1 MYITNEKLLEK
12 IAGIAK
18 EADRRSGHSIAFE
31 EYIAIPVAGNII
43 LRFML
48 NGEDYTLDDL
58 DRYERMLAE
67 IAGDE
72 FLVDFMGSVYR
83 KVGVDYSGLWDRLV
97 RMNTLYA
104 DETLSPSVHSQGI
117 REDGAELLKT
127 AGLDPDRDVWE
138 IQVEDG
144 AFTLMLFG
152 ETNRTVAEITEPVK
166 MTVMETDRAASEGL
180 LRATAYCRR
189 NGISLAR
196 LLLE

>member
-1 MYITNEKLLEK
+1 MYITDEKLLER
-12 IAGIAK
+12 IAEIAK
-18 EADRRSGHSIAFE
+18 EADLRSGHRVAFE

-48 NGEDYTLDDL
+48 DGEDYTLDDL

-83 KVGVDYSGLWDRLV
+83 KVGVDYTGLWDRLA

-104 DETLSPSVHSQGI
+104 DEALRPSVHSEGI
-117 REDGAELLKT
+117 RTDAVELLKT

-144 AFTLMLFG
+144 AYTLMLFG
-152 ETNRTVAEITEPVK
+152 EMNRTVTEISEPVK
-166 MTVMETDRAASEGL
+166 MVVMETDRAACDGL

-189 NGISLAR
+189 NGVSLAR